1 MTGEIW
7 WTVAKPL
14 AGPLLKPGLRRAKE
28 AVLGPEHEQA
38 LITVLRT
45 TLEIV
50 LDRLPASAGLERHER
65 QHIQTVVER
74 VLGQAV
80 TAGIFDAAD
89 ATDPTAAAERLLD
102 ALTNFPAVD
111 LTTLPVDGA
120 ELFAAFVDELPVQLR
135 LAAQRHESPIFE
147 FVTQLQLDA
156 IRQQLDAVL
165 EAVARASLP
174 AAGAREHAR
183 RAMQRE
189 INRRANDDDLG
200 RQRLVES
207 RALRAFDAYR
217 SRPDW
222 RELCR
227 VPAEGLGGF
236 CRGHRDLSSVAA
248 KIDRLDWGA
257 SFESVLQGL
266 RDLDLDWA
274 MAELVQLGVHLRAG
288 HHAEAARHCDNAASA
303 ARQLRRQTE
312 QPRFEYCL
320 TVVGQWGSGR
330 SRLLLEIARRIAS
343 SGDLA
348 VFLEA
353 GGPSPRTELLERAG
367 RLFDSPFATLGQL
380 GRFLAETV
388 KATLV
393 VLIDDADQWAYFHSR
408 FLGDLQ
414 ELLTEA
420 SEFDSLRWVITA
432 DEAYFDALSSAERSR
447 FWERYGFAW
456 TGRGGAPDPSGWLQL
471 DDLNVSQRLGLDI
484 LEAFAHQEDRWDLA
498 ALRRDPRTFDYELR
512 LLCNP
517 LPAWLRLEAG
527 AGDDAP
533 ASGLID
539 VHRTAFVTEYWTR
552 RKHTLTPHPQQRD
565 ELEQIATIAAQRFAG
580 EGPGPVPLTEMVDTI
595 SATSRFPA
603 LRDAGRAEEGLA
615 LLRVGGLLRQVLSG
629 DAEVD
634 IQVQAV
640 TPRLEVFWGH
650 RIARRIL
657 ADADGTEDPA
667 EELRPVLDRWGARAA
682 AGERLA
688 EAVVQYALVL
698 LGWDGAERRITER
711 IWLRW
716 LRDTTLPVYP
726 LWMAATAAPD
736 KAQATLARWLA
747 NAPRDASTKREV
759 FSLLRL
765 VGTAST
771 SSWSAPRR
779 LELAKRHYRRVGE
792 SGLGGYLA
800 RVVEAILYR
809 PDLCNDQNYVT
820 TLLALSGI
828 EAAGVAE
835 SAAAASVQAGELGY
849 GDDAWAWLT
858 KLLMYFRHSTR
869 PERGSDFPR
878 TPSTPAQVEHHTQD
892 PDGITAIFFWQH
904 LARAACQALVR
915 RRGLGAFHDLA
926 TSNWYGANHDGVD
939 RHVATRMR
947 SEANVALGSWFR
959 EHRSTAEDAS
969 TYVGLV
975 AALTAGEALALQ
987 LVEQREIAFFLIRH
1001 STITRGRPGVEV
1013 DPVFHTSLR
1022 VLCADRALRPRISR
1036 WLQATC
1042 EANGF
1047 ATR

>member
-14 AGPLLKPGLRRAKE
+14 AGPLLKPGVRRAKE

-227 VPAEGLGGF
+227 VLAEGLGDF

-248 KIDRLDWGA
+248 KIDRLDWRA

-266 RDLDLDWA
+266 RDLDLNWA
-274 MAELVQLGVHLRAG
+274 LAELVQLGVQLRAG

-432 DEAYFDALSSAERSR
+432 DEAYFDALNSAERSR
-447 FWERYGFAW
+447 VLGAIWVRVDRPW
-456 TGRGGAPDPSGWLQL
+456 RRTGPQRLATARRPQRQPAARPRHPGGVRAPRGPLGPRRAASRPADVRLRVAPPVQPPPGLAAPGGRCRRRRSGQRAHRCAPD
-471 DDLNVSQRLGLDI
+471 R
-484 LEAFAHQEDRWDLA
+484 
-498 ALRRDPRTFDYELR
+498 
-512 LLCNP
+512 
-517 LPAWLRLEAG
+517 
-527 AGDDAP
+527 
-533 ASGLID
+533 
-539 VHRTAFVTEYWTR
+539 
-552 RKHTLTPHPQQRD
+552 
-565 ELEQIATIAAQRFAG
+565 
-580 EGPGPVPLTEMVDTI
+580 
-595 SATSRFPA
+595 
-603 LRDAGRAEEGLA
+603 LRDR
-615 LLRVGGLLRQVLSG
+615 
-629 DAEVD
+629 
-634 IQVQAV
+634 
-640 TPRLEVFWGH
+640 
-650 RIARRIL
+650 
-657 ADADGTEDPA
+657 
-667 EELRPVLDRWGARAA
+667 VLDQAQAHTHTSPAA
-682 AGERLA
+682 AGRTRA
-688 EAVVQYALVL
+688 
-698 LGWDGAERRITER
+698 DRHDRR
-711 IWLRW
+711 
-716 LRDTTLPVYP
+716 
-726 LWMAATAAPD
+726 
-736 KAQATLARWLA
+736 
-747 NAPRDASTKREV
+747 
-759 FSLLRL
+759 
-765 VGTAST
+765 
-771 SSWSAPRR
+771 
-779 LELAKRHYRRVGE
+779 
-792 SGLGGYLA
+792 
-800 RVVEAILYR
+800 
-809 PDLCNDQNYVT
+809 
-820 TLLALSGI
+820 
-828 EAAGVAE
+828 
-835 SAAAASVQAGELGY
+835 
-849 GDDAWAWLT
+849 
-858 KLLMYFRHSTR
+858 
-869 PERGSDFPR
+869 
-878 TPSTPAQVEHHTQD
+878 PA
-892 PDGITAIFFWQH
+892 
-904 LARAACQALVR
+904 VR
-915 RRGLGAFHDLA
+915 RRRPRA
-926 TSNWYGANHDGVD
+926 
-939 RHVATRMR
+939 
-947 SEANVALGSWFR
+947 
-959 EHRSTAEDAS
+959 STADRD
-969 TYVGLV
+969 GRHH
-975 AALTAGEALALQ
+975 
-987 LVEQREIAFFLIRH
+987 QRDQQV
-1001 STITRGRPGVEV
+1001 SGP
-1013 DPVFHTSLR
+1013 P
-1022 VLCADRALRPRISR
+1022 
-1036 WLQATC
+1036 
-1042 EANGF
+1042 
-1047 ATR
+1047 